1 MNKEHLLS
9 YLEKGIRYDGRKLN
23 EYRDIKIE
31 YDVSKSAEGSA
42 QVSFGST
49 IMIAGVK
56 MAVQKPYEDMPDAGT
71 LMVNAELLPLSSPEF
86 ETGPP
91 GIYAVELARVVDR
104 GIRESHAI
112 DTHKL
117 CIEAGESVWSVSID
131 VCSINAHGG
140 LIDASSLAALAA
152 LKDARMPAYK
162 DKVVDYGNK
171 TDQSVPMEKEPIAVT
186 VFKIDKYLIVDPIP
200 EEEKFA
206 DARLTITVTKDN
218 VICSLQKGGAV
229 ALTVDEID
237 SMVALA
243 IEKAPELRSK
253 L

>member
-1 MNKEHLLS
+1 MNKDHLIS
-9 YLEKGIRYDGRKLN
+9 YLAKGIRYDGRKLN
-23 EYRDIKIE
+23 EYRDIKII

-42 QVSFGST
+42 QVSFGDT
-49 IMIAGVK
+49 TVMAGVK
-56 MAVQKPYEDMPDAGT
+56 MAVQKPYDDTPDDGT
-71 LMVNAELLPLSSPEF
+71 LMVNAELLPLSSSDF

-117 CIEAGESVWSVSID
+117 CITKGEAVWSVSID
-131 VCSINAHGG
+131 VCSINSNGG
-140 LIDASSLAALAA
+140 LIDASSLVALAA
-152 LKDARMPAYK
+152 LKDARMPLYK
-162 DKVVDYGNK
+162 DKVVDYGTK
-171 TDQSVPMEKEPIAVT
+171 TKESVPIAKEPIAVT

-200 EEEKFA
+200 EEEQFA

-218 VICSLQKGGAV
+218 IICSLQKGGA
-229 ALTVDEID
+229 ASLTSDEID